1 MMAVV
6 GRMPLWAGESQDI
19 YLAKS
24 ADVVDGVVVVETA
37 MLMDSKAAGAEYR
50 QVEGHDPQGLKV
62 AGADDADGAE
72 AEGLKNNPDGAEEQG
87 LRA

>member
-6 GRMPLWAGESQDI
+6 GRMPLWAGENQDI

-37 MLMDSKAAGAEYR
+37 MVSDGKRYEYRAKGLKGEGAEPR
-50 QVEGHDPQGLKV
+50 PKGLKGG
-62 AGADDADGAE
+62 GADETEGAE
-72 AEGLKNNPDGAEEQG
+72 PKGLKINPDGAE
-87 LRA
+87 

>member
-6 GRMPLWAGESQDI
+6 GRMPLWAGENQDI

-37 MLMDSKAAGAEYR
+37 MLTDSRAAGAEYR
-50 QVEGHDPQGLKV
+50 AGAEPNPMGLKASRTDETEGAEPQG
-62 AGADDADGAE
+62 
-72 AEGLKNNPDGAEEQG
+72 KNKNPDGAD
-87 LRA
+87 

>member
-6 GRMPLWAGESQDI
+6 GRMPLWAGENQDI

-37 MLMDSKAAGAEYR
+37 MLTDSRAAEYR
-50 QVEGHDPQGLKV
+50 DTEGHQGGADEVSGHEEIEGAEPQGKNKNTD
-62 AGADDADGAE
+62 GAD
-72 AEGLKNNPDGAEEQG
+72 
-87 LRA
+87 

>member
-6 GRMPLWAGESQDI
+6 GRMPLWAGENQDI

-24 ADVVDGVVVVETA
+24 ADVIDGMVVETA
-37 MLMDSKAAGAEYR
+37 MLMDSRAAGAEYR
-50 QVEGHDPQGLKV
+50 QVEGHDPKGLKV